1 MGAEIGV
8 IIPKIALYV
17 VMLTAILAVCVALGI
32 FRKMR
37 GGTLLPARDLA
48 DDSPQSLAEMSA
60 IRRAERLK
68 KEDRS

>member
-1 MGAEIGV
+1 MSAVVGV
-8 IIPKIALYV
+8 VVPKIALYV
-17 VMLTAILAVCVALGI
+17 LMMVFIMVLCVAVGI

-37 GGTLLPARDLA
+37 GGMFLPARHPT

-68 KEDRS
+68 KKNRS